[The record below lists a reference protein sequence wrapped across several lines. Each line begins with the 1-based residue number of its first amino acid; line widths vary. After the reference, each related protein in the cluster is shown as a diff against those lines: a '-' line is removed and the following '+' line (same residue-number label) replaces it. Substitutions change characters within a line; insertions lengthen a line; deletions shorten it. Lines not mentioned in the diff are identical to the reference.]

1 MKKLLIFDYDGT
13 LVDSLDVMTIVINK
27 LIKSSRPNNPLSKEE
42 VANIFNV
49 NFYEGMKNL
58 GIDEK
63 VIKNYS
69 NEAKYFI
76 KYKHEI
82 KPFEGILEVI
92 KKLSQEN
99 TIVIISSNTT
109 KVIEVFLK
117 DTELEHYVKEII
129 GIEKETSKVKK
140 IEYCKIKY
148 GIENEFIFYVGDT
161 TGDVIEGKKAQVKT
175 VAVTW
180 GFHDKEKL
188 EKEQP
193 DFMVEKPNDLLK
205 LFL

>member
-1 MKKLLIFDYDGT
+1 MEKLLIFDYDGV

-27 LIKSSRPNNPLSKEE
+27 LIQNSYPKKLSKEE

-58 GIDEK
+58 GIDEI

-76 KYKHEI
+76 KYKNEI
-82 KPFEGILEVI
+82 KPFKGILEVI

-109 KVIEVFLK
+109 KVIEVFMK
-117 DTELEHYVKEII
+117 DTELEPYVKEII

-140 IEYCKIKY
+140 I
-148 GIENEFIFYVGDT
+148 
-161 TGDVIEGKKAQVKT
+161 
-175 VAVTW
+175 
-180 GFHDKEKL
+180 
-188 EKEQP
+188 
-193 DFMVEKPNDLLK
+193 
-205 LFL
+205 